1 MIVVDSSLILL
12 LVEILIM
19 RNPSKKAVL
28 ASNGVHSFCKEI
40 IREAE
45 NHDPVD
51 AIKDVELALAVLKYE
66 WDKEV
71 AHLGMDKLIA
81 NLPI

>member
-1 MIVVDSSLILL
+1 MIGVSSSLILL
-12 LVEILIM
+12 LVEILTM

>member
-1 MIVVDSSLILL
+1 
-12 LVEILIM
+12 M

>member
-19 RNPSKKAVL
+19 REPTKKAVL
-28 ASNGVHSFCKEI
+28 SSSDVHYFCKEI

-51 AIKDVELALAVLKYE
+51 ALKDVELALAVLKNEYNRE
-66 WDKEV
+66 MV
-71 AHLGMDKLIA
+71 HAGLR
-81 NLPI
+81 